1 MKNYFFLPLVIPA
14 LLMAACTKD
23 APADEPAAVVTE
35 GTYTGILSVDQNDG
49 TRYAQEN
56 VHVVFTPGADGKAG
70 IKMLQVSFSPNM
82 PLTLDM
88 TLAGVVAAETPE
100 GLSLS
105 GENIVPLAMGG
116 EFPQY
121 TITGM
126 TGKATPGTL
135 SFEMKCGAYPLAF
148 SGVKDE

>member
-1 MKNYFFLPLVIPA
+1 MKNYFFLPLIIPA
-14 LLMAACTKD
+14 LLTTACAKD
-23 APADEPAAVVTE
+23 APADEPATVVAA
-35 GTYTGILSVDQNDG
+35 GAYTGTLSVDQNDG
-49 TRYAQEN
+49 TFYAQEN
-56 VHVVFTPGADGKAG
+56 VHVVFTPKTEGEAE
-70 IKMLQVSFSPNM
+70 IKMFQASFSPKM
-82 PLTLDM
+82 PLKLDM
-88 TLAGVVAAETPE
+88 TVPGVVAVETPE

-105 GENIVPLAMGG
+105 GDNIVPLAMGG

-121 TITGM
+121 TITGI